1 MTTGNTAQANESR
14 RNLETILVVEDEDV
28 VREVIRRTLCLSD
41 YTVLEASNAN
51 EALLISEQ
59 HIGPIHLL
67 LTDVALT
74 GGMNGLELA
83 ERLTSLRS
91 EIRVLYVSGYKA
103 DILDR
108 KELKAAAFLPKPFLP
123 DALER
128 KVRKV
133 LDT

>member
-1 MTTGNTAQANESR
+1 MTTGNTTQANESR
-14 RNLETILVVEDEDV
+14 RNSETILVVEDEDA

-83 ERLTSLRS
+83 ERLTSL
-91 EIRVLYVSGYKA
+91 
-103 DILDR
+103 
-108 KELKAAAFLPKPFLP
+108 
-123 DALER
+123 
-128 KVRKV
+128 
-133 LDT
+133 